1 MSVLELRQC
10 DVGFRVASSSLV
22 HRRVNR
28 ALGLLYVSFLGG
40 TALALLI
47 GAGSGAWAQSV
58 EGGAATGSNSLAVG
72 SYASAYS
79 TSAVAIG
86 PSAKAGSSDTTVNS
100 DFATAVG
107 AGAIARGYSST
118 ALGEVAYAI
127 SINSSAIGMASNAL
141 GSNATAVGVA
151 ATAGVFGDNAVIQG
165 TAIGAFAKASA
176 SNATALGYGA
186 KAMTVNSVAL
196 GANSVT
202 GTANES
208 SSVTLGGMTYN
219 VQGAASAATTSVV
232 SVGGLYNG
240 ALVTRQIQ
248 NVAAGLLSA
257 TSTDAVNGSQLYAT
271 NLALNSILGARY
283 GLNSGS
289 TSLALGV
296 GSVAGVSANPTTNY
310 QATALG
316 VQSQATGVNTT
327 ALGYNA
333 QATQTD
339 SLALGANSLANA
351 AATPVSGDTIGGQQK
366 TYAGATPN
374 GVVSIGGNSVNGVV
388 ATRQIQNVAAGRIS
402 ADSTD
407 AVNGSQLYATNQ
419 VLALAVGDIATVTGR
434 VDAVER
440 NISDVTTRVG
450 MAEDDIKTL
459 GAGIK
464 TVSNRLDSFTGDPS
478 GAQSLALGATSVASQ
493 TSSTALGYGAK
504 ASTANSV
511 ALGAGSDTGSV
522 HTGSEAMGVNL
533 VGTKSTFA
541 GAATDTSGLVSVGT
555 AGHER
560 QIQNVAAGQVNAM
573 STDAVNGSQLYVAY
587 QAIGALNTTLTGVSS
602 RLGAETGAS
611 SSAYGASS
619 KASGDYATAIGY
631 NAQAS
636 APNSVALGANSVAA
650 DAHSSAN
657 AADYGFSG
665 AVAATAKGVL
675 SVGSA
680 KNERQI
686 QNVAAGLVT
695 STSTDAV
702 NGSQL
707 YATNQAIDRA
717 NQSVASLGQSLDALA
732 SGVNQLS
739 NRVGVVQKEARG
751 GIAAA
756 VALVNAP
763 MPSQAGKT
771 SWAGNVAKFRDQYA
785 MGFSFAHRLNS
796 NLPLAMTAGVAY
808 APGTRDVTGRVG
820 MAGEF

>member
-1 MSVLELRQC
+1 ME
-10 DVGFRVASSSLV
+10 
-22 HRRVNR
+22 
-28 ALGLLYVSFLGG
+28 
-40 TALALLI
+40 
-47 GAGSGAWAQSV
+47 
-58 EGGAATGSNSLAVG
+58 
-72 SYASAYS
+72 
-79 TSAVAIG
+79 
-86 PSAKAGSSDTTVNS
+86 K
-100 DFATAVG
+100 
-107 AGAIARGYSST
+107 
-118 ALGEVAYAI
+118 
-127 SINSSAIGMASNAL
+127 
-141 GSNATAVGVA
+141 
-151 ATAGVFGDNAVIQG
+151 
-165 TAIGAFAKASA
+165 
-176 SNATALGYGA
+176 
-186 KAMTVNSVAL
+186 
-196 GANSVT
+196 
-202 GTANES
+202 
-208 SSVTLGGMTYN
+208 
-219 VQGAASAATTSVV
+219 
-232 SVGGLYNG
+232 
-240 ALVTRQIQ
+240 
-248 NVAAGLLSA
+248 
-257 TSTDAVNGSQLYAT
+257 
-271 NLALNSILGARY
+271 
-283 GLNSGS
+283 
-289 TSLALGV
+289 
-296 GSVAGVSANPTTNY
+296 
-310 QATALG
+310 
-316 VQSQATGVNTT
+316 
-327 ALGYNA
+327 
-333 QATQTD
+333 
-339 SLALGANSLANA
+339 
-351 AATPVSGDTIGGQQK
+351 
-366 TYAGATPN
+366 
-374 GVVSIGGNSVNGVV
+374 
-388 ATRQIQNVAAGRIS
+388 
-402 ADSTD
+402 
-407 AVNGSQLYATNQ
+407 
-419 VLALAVGDIATVTGR
+419 
-434 VDAVER
+434 

-478 GAQSLALGATSVASQ
+478 GAQSLALGATSVATQ
-493 TSSTALGYGAK
+493 TSSAALGYGAK

-541 GAATDTSGLVSVGT
+541 GAATDTSGLVSVGM

-675 SVGSA
+675 SVGYA

-739 NRVGVVQKEARG
+739 NWVGVVQKEARG

-808 APGTRDVTGRVG
+808 APGTSDVTGRVG